1 MAGVRQLLQGGNM
14 IPMGI
19 RAAKVKTART
29 GMSLQTS
36 ASAMQQMQTGMGA
49 SQLSSARKSA
59 RGSML
64 FASNRSVWGC
74 STRDFCHR
82 TRTPENKSRR
92 TPP

>member
-59 RGSML
+59 LGKYALRL
-64 FASNRSVWGC
+64 ESVCLGC

>member
-1 MAGVRQLLQGGNM
+1 M

-29 GMSLQTS
+29 GTSLQTS

-59 RGSML
+59 SGKYALRL
-64 FASNRSVWGC
+64 ESVCLGLLHK
-74 STRDFCHR
+74 RFL
-82 TRTPENKSRR
+82 
-92 TPP
+92 PPHPNS